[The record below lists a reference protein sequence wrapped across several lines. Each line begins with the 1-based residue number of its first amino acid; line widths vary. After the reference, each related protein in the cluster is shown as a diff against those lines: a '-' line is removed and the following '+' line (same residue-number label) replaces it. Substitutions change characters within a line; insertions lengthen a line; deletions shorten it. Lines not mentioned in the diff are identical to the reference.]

1 AAGAL
6 RLAGLSF
13 VLRSYGQASDK
24 PKPVILT
31 TDIGDD
37 IDDSWALGLL
47 LKSPELDLKLV
58 LGDYGK
64 NQYRA
69 KLLAK
74 FLQTVHRA
82 SVPIGIGM
90 DTEPRGDGPQAAWLK
105 DYDLK
110 SYPGNVRQDGVQA
123 LIDTVMKSPE
133 PVTVISIGPMPN
145 VAAAL

>member
-1 AAGAL
+1 MKQQLTFSTPLRRRRFVRNLATIAGAAAIPATEMSSL
-6 RLAGLSF
+6 FSADAQPSG
-13 VLRSYGQASDK
+13 K

-37 IDDSWALGLL
+37 IDDTWALGLL

-74 FLQTVHRA
+74 FLQTVGH
-82 SVPIGIGM
+82 SNVPIGIG
-90 DTEPRGDGPQAAWLK
+90 
-105 DYDLK
+105 
-110 SYPGNVRQDGVQA
+110 
-123 LIDTVMKSPE
+123 
-133 PVTVISIGPMPN
+133 
-145 VAAAL
+145 